1 MKVLKKAG
9 LALGL
14 FSLILGGALHQNS
27 VFAAPDKED
36 FPVYY
41 KSFPVP
47 NNIVN
52 TKDPELFNSLITKN
66 PKICNFAKQLNEK
79 QFNAF
84 KNSFETYGVFRNPYD
99 EGNLFIWIKSIN
111 YLVSA
116 VQTGDLEFVKLVVEN
131 FDIPNINQTDD
142 CGCGSPLK
150 CAVCLAN
157 NKDVDS
163 QTAKDIVDYLLSC
176 GADPYYEG
184 VKSYIPDLFKN
195 ISPSSPRMIF
205 KEIFQKHGYYD
216 II

>member
-1 MKVLKKAG
+1 MKVLKKAS
-9 LALGL
+9 LTLGL

-36 FPVYY
+36 FPVHN
-41 KSFPVP
+41 KVTTIR
-47 NNIVN
+47 NLE
-52 TKDPELFNSLITKN
+52 TFNSLIATNSEIHSFVEK
-66 PKICNFAKQLNEK
+66 LNKK
-79 QFNAF
+79 QFNTF
-84 KNSFETYGVFRNPYD
+84 KNSFETYGALNYTD
-99 EGNLFIWIKSIN
+99 DKGNNRIVLKSIN

-150 CAVCLAN
+150 CAVYLAN

-176 GADPYYEG
+176 RADPYYKDA
-184 VKSYIPDLFKN
+184 KSYIPDLFKN